1 MYSVRIKKKLISSKL
16 FSKYMYIKIDNFLH
30 VIYLKIMTHFIS
42 RKLLLLLLY
51 ARVCACKVCPDQY
64 FSAITQFPN
73 KNF

>member
-1 MYSVRIKKKLISSKL
+1 
-16 FSKYMYIKIDNFLH
+16 MYIKIDNFLH
-30 VIYLKIMTHFIS
+30 VIYLKIITHFII
-42 RKLLLLLLY
+42 RKLLLLLLLLLSSLY